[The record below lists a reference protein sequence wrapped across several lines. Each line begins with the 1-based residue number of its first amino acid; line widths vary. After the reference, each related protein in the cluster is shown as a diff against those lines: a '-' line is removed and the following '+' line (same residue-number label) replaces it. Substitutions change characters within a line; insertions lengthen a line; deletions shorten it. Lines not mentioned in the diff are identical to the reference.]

1 MIAHAHKFVRYLPA
15 CTNFRWCAVLLV
27 AALAAAAGIARASPP
42 ENAAPELAP
51 WFQSLHA
58 PNGSSCCSIADCR
71 MTDYRMSG
79 MGYEA
84 LIDGR
89 WLTVPPERVLD
100 HIANPTGRA
109 VVCYAPALGI
119 LCFVRPDET

>member
-1 MIAHAHKFVRYLPA
+1 
-15 CTNFRWCAVLLV
+15 
-27 AALAAAAGIARASPP
+27 
-42 ENAAPELAP
+42 
-51 WFQSLHA
+51 
-58 PNGSSCCSIADCR
+58 
-71 MTDYRMSG
+71 MTDYRTTG
-79 MGYEA
+79 FGYEA

-89 WLTVPPERVLD
+89 WLAVPPERVLD